1 LPVTLLFLAEVDM
14 SESNKA
20 VLREANAA
28 IDRGDIEGF
37 LSHCTEDLQWTAVGD
52 MTLSGKDAVRRWMAT
67 AYATPPTYNVDEMI
81 AEGDVLV
88 AIGEI
93 MAKDEDGRSVPH
105 RYCDVW
111 RLRSGKLAELR
122 AFVVKANGT

>member
-1 LPVTLLFLAEVDM
+1 M
-14 SESNKA
+14 SERNKA

-28 IDRGDIEGF
+28 IDRGDTEAF
-37 LSHCTEDLQWTAVGD
+37 LSHCTEDLQWTAVGE

-67 AYATPPTYNVDEMI
+67 AYATPPQYTVDELI
-81 AEGDVLV
+81 AEGDTLV

-93 MAKDEDGRSVPH
+93 LAQDQDGRTVPH

-111 RLRSGKLAELR
+111 RVRSGKLAELR
-122 AFVVKANGT
+122 AFVIPASAT